1 MSQFQALILTL
12 SIEIPI
18 VMAIAWLWRSRV
30 EADWETII
38 MVTAA
43 ASLLTHP
50 FAWYFN
56 EMLIGVVRFAVRAA
70 VLETFIVLAEMV
82 ILAVFARMAWRTA
95 LTASFVANMASF
107 GAGLYWFYFLA

>member
-1 MSQFQALILTL
+1 MSQLQALSLTL

-18 VMAIAWLWRSRV
+18 VLAIAWLWRSRV

-50 FAWYFN
+50 FAWYIN
-56 EMLIGVVRFAVRAA
+56 EALIGMVRFGVRAA
-70 VLETFIVLAEMV
+70 VIETFVVLAEMV

-95 LTASFVANMASF
+95 LTASFIANMGSF
-107 GAGLYWFYFLA
+107 GTGLFWFYFLA